1 MTGKEFLNL
10 QIGMYVTDRQSLEK
24 ADYCTIQQFDCMG
37 RMKLQ
42 PLDKNGEPKGE
53 AYWIHHRDYDLKDK
67 MLKSEFNICT
77 V

>member
-1 MTGKEFLNL
+1 
-10 QIGMYVTDRQSLEK
+10 
-24 ADYCTIQQFDCMG
+24 
-37 RMKLQ
+37 MKLQ

-53 AYWIHHRDYDLKDK
+53 AYWIHYRDYDLKDK

>member
-10 QIGMYVTDRQSLEK
+10 QIGMYVTDQQSLEK
-24 ADYCTIQQFDCMG
+24 FDFCIIQQFDSMG

-42 PLDKNGEPKGE
+42 PLDNNGDPKGE
-53 AYWIHHRDYDLKDK
+53 AYWVHYKDYDLKDK

>member
-1 MTGKEFLNL
+1 MTGNVYMKL
-10 QIGMYVTDRQSLEK
+10 QIGMYVTDKQSLEK
-24 ADYCTIQQFDCMG
+24 FDFCIIQEFDRMG

-53 AYWIHHRDYDLKDK
+53 AYWIHYRDYGLKDK